1 MAARDQQPPRGDD
14 TREKIKLAAQRL
26 FAQRGLDDVTVRDII
41 DAAGQKNGGSLHYYF
56 GTKEALI
63 KELVADGAGL
73 VNAERTRRLEEIEAR
88 GGPASLREIL
98 RLLADPLAGGI
109 GDGFEPDYIA
119 FINRLAVEHYDLL
132 MEAME
137 AGRRDSSYR
146 RALEYIRRF
155 LPDLPRRLFDQ
166 RIKLMTLYVVAALSS
181 RRGPM
186 ATGPSCGMIRP
197 PRKTCSTR
205 SRACWASRPRPKP
218 SAWCAAARPA
228 DQPAVAQGW
237 ARRWR
242 SVEAGWRASIAAGRI
257 GRATR
262 LPAQLGQVPWKTP
275 SAQSAQK
282 VHS

>member
-26 FAQRGLDDVTVRDII
+26 FAQRGLADVTVRDII

-63 KELVADGAGL
+63 KELVADGASV
-73 VNAERTRRLEEIEAR
+73 VNAERTRRLEEIESR
-88 GGPASLREIL
+88 GGPVSLREIL
-98 RLLADPLAGGI
+98 RLFADPLAGGI

-146 RALEYIRRF
+146 RALEHIRGF

-181 RRGPM
+181 RRGAHGDWADLWNDP
-186 ATGPSCGMIRP
+186 AAAENLLDTVEGLLGQPASPETLRLA
-197 PRKTCSTR
+197 R
-205 SRACWASRPRPKP
+205 SRK
-218 SAWCAAARPA
+218 
-228 DQPAVAQGW
+228 
-237 ARRWR
+237 
-242 SVEAGWRASIAAGRI
+242 AG
-257 GRATR
+257 
-262 LPAQLGQVPWKTP
+262 
-275 SAQSAQK
+275 
-282 VHS
+282 